1 MPHCG
6 FKSVAF
12 IVQICENSIMKIEPQ
27 QNVFI
32 IYWHF
37 RRYLLE
43 GQLVLDFYL
52 FRGIVSKNKKD
63 HIFLEILAEKVTR
76 NLVRFL
82 LHLMIPCE

>member
-32 IYWHF
+32 IYW
-37 RRYLLE
+37 
-43 GQLVLDFYL
+43 QVVLDFYL
-52 FRGIVSKNKKD
+52 FRGIVFKKKKD
-63 HIFLEILAEKVTR
+63 HI
-76 NLVRFL
+76 NLSF
-82 LHLMIPCE
+82 